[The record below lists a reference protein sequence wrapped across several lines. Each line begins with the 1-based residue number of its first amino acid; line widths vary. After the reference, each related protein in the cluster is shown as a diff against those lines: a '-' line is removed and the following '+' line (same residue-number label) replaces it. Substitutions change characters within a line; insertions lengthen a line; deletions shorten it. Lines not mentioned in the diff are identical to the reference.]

1 MSLIGT
7 LLTGLVV
14 AREWERGTIEALM
27 ATPIGVSEFLLGKL
41 LPYFFMGM
49 VAMAITTVTAVFI
62 FDVPLRG
69 SVWALVGVASAFL
82 VAMLPLGLLI
92 STLAKNQFAASQA
105 ALIMAF
111 LPALELS
118 GFIFEID
125 SMPAVIRA
133 STYVLP
139 ARYFV
144 TCMQT
149 IFLAGD
155 VPEVLLPRVAAL
167 LVIGAILLVALVFAT
182 RMRLE

>member
-1 MSLIGT
+1 
-7 LLTGLVV
+7 
-14 AREWERGTIEALM
+14 
-27 ATPIGVSEFLLGKL
+27 
-41 LPYFFMGM
+41 
-49 VAMAITTVTAVFI
+49 
-62 FDVPLRG
+62 
-69 SVWALVGVASAFL
+69 
-82 VAMLPLGLLI
+82 
-92 STLAKNQFAASQA
+92 
-105 ALIMAF
+105 
-111 LPALELS
+111 
-118 GFIFEID
+118 
-125 SMPAVIRA
+125 MPAVIRA